1 MDDEARV
8 VYEEQIRLIEED
20 EACAVEAAH
29 LHAALKRNAARRRYI
44 HAREK
49 ALQSSSKRL
58 YGPSDAMQSAASNRQ
73 APLIQIVNS
82 SQSNSTSTNSPTFNQ
97 NGEGGQYVA
106 EHMYTTPAANQ

>member
-29 LHAALKRNAARRRYI
+29 LRAALKRNAARRRYI

-49 ALQSSSKRL
+49 AL
-58 YGPSDAMQSAASNRQ
+58 
-73 APLIQIVNS
+73 
-82 SQSNSTSTNSPTFNQ
+82 
-97 NGEGGQYVA
+97 
-106 EHMYTTPAANQ
+106 